1 MGKISTATLLALL
14 VALPIS
20 AHADTLA
27 QIRPQITA
35 ANNHFGPAVL
45 RHDAATI
52 AGDYLPDGVVIP
64 RTGAPIR
71 GRDAIARYYAKRLP
85 ALSRYDI
92 RCRTQRLAFDGTA
105 VLEEGACTFTARA
118 KTAQTPAPAHF
129 LTIWKKD
136 SDGRWRIA
144 INA

>member
-1 MGKISTATLLALL
+1 VGNICTAAILALVL
-14 VALPIS
+14 AAPIR
-20 AHADTLA
+20 AYADTLA

-52 AGDYLPDGVVIP
+52 AGDYLTDGVVIP
-64 RTGAPIR
+64 REGAPIR
-71 GRDAIARYYAKRLP
+71 GRTAIARYYAKRLP
-85 ALSRYDI
+85 ALSRYNI
-92 RCRTQRLAFDGTA
+92 HCATQRLAFDGTA
-105 VLEEGACTFTARA
+105 VLEEGACTFAPRENTQKPR
-118 KTAQTPAPAHF
+118 APAHF

-136 SDGRWRIA
+136 FDGRWRIA